1 MILSTQSLKQITSPP
16 IGVLFTFLLYLLI
29 LPISEVQAKTK
40 APIQKSTFQIAYE
53 KAIQNKGT
61 SFDFI
66 DQKGNKR
73 MYVIEKNGAI
83 NEIKSYEDSFSQ
95 KSTSEKRKV
104 KKKSLSP
111 QSSFELAWNNAI
123 RKGLKTFQFTDQKR
137 KIRTY
142 VISKN
147 GTVNEKVSLDDKFS
161 SQKRVVK
168 KPSLPRG
175 FKSTDQKLLLNQE
188 SQTTKVNEEKY
199 SKEDI
204 RQLAEVDSLELDLKK
219 DTPAGPSR
227 KIKKDEYQRAGDWFM
242 EFFENYDSYN
252 TSLRVGTRWWQSV
265 GDTTWAK
272 CANVSCGGSAGLGVV
287 NVGGLKVAGQN
298 GDPTSKL
305 AWEGQKVLAHE
316 VFVDYEIER
325 FKFRGVLGIKE
336 LSKGRGGNIRD
347 WDWVVDTLH
356 DYDLNDTDD
365 WVAGTGNTLLYSDTE
380 SALEDLDTNYIQL
393 DFGYSFDLANFLP
406 VTGISVT
413 PFFGYYEYREKAV
426 AKGIYDHD
434 NDILKAVGASW
445 ADPTN
450 PSLANTRVLGNEIYW
465 SGPRV
470 GAEIEW
476 QVISNL
482 NLLANIAYADGRVSD
497 DDSHLLR
504 EDARGPSPN
513 VFMRADAKGWMID
526 LLGRYNVNLADY
538 NLPAHK
544 IGIELG
550 YRYWR
555 FDNDGDGI
563 QFYHPIAGFGPFVTR
578 EINSARTGFILG
590 LDYTF

>member
-1 MILSTQSLKQITSPP
+1 MSSKNLSNIFLFLALIFICQGLLSIASAKEKNPSPKSK
-16 IGVLFTFLLYLLI
+16 FQ
-29 LPISEVQAKTK
+29 QALENAQANNAKRFK
-40 APIQKSTFQIAYE
+40 
-53 KAIQNKGT
+53 
-61 SFDFI
+61 FI
-66 DQKGNKR
+66 DRKGRERHYEIN
-73 MYVIEKNGAI
+73 NGII
-83 NEIKSYEDSFSQ
+83 NEITKNTLS
-95 KSTSEKRKV
+95 
-104 KKKSLSP
+104 SLSP
-111 QSSFELAWNNAI
+111 FESALNNAKK
-123 RKGLKTFQFTDQKR
+123 RGLISFQFTDQKG

-142 VISKN
+142 IISKN
-147 GTVNEKVSLDDKFS
+147 GTVNEKVSSNDKFS
-161 SQKRVVK
+161 SQKKIVIK
-168 KPSLPRG
+168 TPSLPRV

-188 SQTTKVNEEKY
+188 SQTAKVNNEKY

-204 RQLAEVDSLELDLKK
+204 GQLAEVDSLELDLKK
-219 DTPAGPSR
+219 DKPVGPSR
-227 KIKKDEYQRAGDWFM
+227 KIKKDEYQRSGDWFM
-242 EFFENYDSYN
+242 EFIENYDSYN

-380 SALEDLDTNYIQL
+380 SPLEDLDTNYIQL
-393 DFGYSFDLANFLP
+393 DFGYSFDLANFFP

-413 PFFGYYEYREKAV
+413 PFVGYYEYREKAV
-426 AKGIYDHD
+426 AKGIYSHT
-434 NDILKAVGASW
+434 NDVLKAAGASW
-445 ADPTN
+445 TDPTN

-526 LLGRYNVNLADY
+526 LLGRYNVNFADY
-538 NLPAHK
+538 NLPDHK